1 VRAFNYRSWSKKI
14 SRLLSIFTI
23 ASAAT
28 FTIACD
34 TGPSLHDLTK
44 TEAANGVALAQYHM
58 GLMTL
63 HGNGMEQSATQ
74 AVDWFR
80 KAAEQ
85 ELPDAQYSL
94 ARALLSGEG
103 VKKDLLE
110 AEKWYRAASAN
121 GIVEAH
127 YRLAKMLLQDGRE
140 EEGLSYFNLAANK
153 GHLEAQYELGVM
165 NFFGRGTSETYV
177 SGNKAQADRGD
188 LDAQYRSELIENYG
202 NLVPCDYISA
212 YVWFELASSVLDK
225 AAKLQKEMVL
235 YQTPTGEFLIDRF
248 GILEGKNRAT
258 AWLKENSDVTYWL
271 KETME

>member
-1 VRAFNYRSWSKKI
+1 MNAFCNRPWNKKV
-14 SRLLSIFTI
+14 SRILSALTI
-23 ASAAT
+23 ASVAS

-34 TGPSLHDLTK
+34 PGPSLHDLTK
-44 TEAANGVALAQYHM
+44 TEAAEGVALAQYHM

-63 HGNGMEQSATQ
+63 HGNGVEQSATQ

-103 VKKDLLE
+103 AKKDLLG
-110 AEKWYRAASAN
+110 AEKWYRAASEN

-140 EEGLSYFNLAANK
+140 KEGLSFFNLAADK

-165 NFFGRGTSETYV
+165 NFFGRGTSEIFV
-177 SGNKAQADRGD
+177 SSNKAQAARGD
-188 LDAQYRSELIENYG
+188 LDAQYRSELIANYG
-202 NLVPCDYISA
+202 GLVPCDYISA
-212 YVWFELASSVLDK
+212 FVWFELASSVLDK

-235 YQTPTGEFLIDRF
+235 YQTPAGEFLIDRF